1 VGLIG
6 NKAFSNESRPA
17 AVLEYE
23 RRIASM
29 EHVMTILTSP
39 ALRSLLVAGAIAL
52 ASVAGAA
59 SPQSGA
65 DSRVQIDWTK
75 PDDFGE
81 SKTYAGTGLGRQDP
95 DEWLGDLADHLRY
108 RAERIL
114 PQDEHLTVTFT
125 NVQLAGTYEPWRG
138 PRWDD
143 VRVIK
148 NIYPP
153 RIDLK
158 FTLTGANGAVVKEG
172 ERKLRDPAF
181 MQRGILNETDP
192 LRFEKRMLDDWLR
205 TELADARG

>member
-1 VGLIG
+1 
-6 NKAFSNESRPA
+6 
-17 AVLEYE
+17 
-23 RRIASM
+23 
-29 EHVMTILTSP
+29 MTILESP
-39 ALRSLLVAGAIAL
+39 ALRSLLVASAFAL
-52 ASVAGAA
+52 ANAAGAA
-59 SPQSGA
+59 DAKPDA
-65 DSRVQIDWTK
+65 DARVQIDWTK
-75 PDDFGE
+75 PDTFSE

-95 DEWLGDLADHLRY
+95 DEWLGDLARHLRY

-114 PQDEHLTVTFT
+114 PQDDRLHVTFT

-158 FTLTGANGAVVKEG
+158 FTLTDASGAVVKEG

-181 MQRGILNETDP
+181 MQRGILNSTDP

-205 TELADARG
+205 SEFPDAGDARG

>member
-1 VGLIG
+1 MGLIG
-6 NKAFSNESRPA
+6 NKAFSNEWRPA

-29 EHVMTILTSP
+29 EHVMAILTSP
-39 ALRSLLVAGAIAL
+39 ALRSLLVASAIAITNV
-52 ASVAGAA
+52 ASAAG
-59 SPQSGA
+59 PQSGA

-75 PDDFGE
+75 PDTFSE

-114 PQDEHLTVTFT
+114 PQHEHLVVTFT

-205 TELADARG
+205 KEFADARG

>member
-1 VGLIG
+1 
-6 NKAFSNESRPA
+6 
-17 AVLEYE
+17 
-23 RRIASM
+23 M
-29 EHVMTILTSP
+29 EHVM
-39 ALRSLLVAGAIAL
+39 AAQAFRSLLVFGAVAL
-52 ASVAGAA
+52 ANLAGAA
-59 SPQSGA
+59 GPQPSA
-65 DSRVQIDWTK
+65 DSRVEIDWTK
-75 PDDFGE
+75 PDTFSE

-95 DEWLGDLADHLRY
+95 DEWLGDLAGHLRY
-108 RAERIL
+108 RAERVL
-114 PQDEHLTVTFT
+114 PEDEHLRVTFT

-192 LRFEKRMLDDWLR
+192 LRFEKRMLDEWLR
-205 TELADARG
+205 KEFPDASG

>member
-1 VGLIG
+1 
-6 NKAFSNESRPA
+6 
-17 AVLEYE
+17 
-23 RRIASM
+23 
-29 EHVMTILTSP
+29 MTILTSP
-39 ALRSLLVAGAIAL
+39 AFRSLLVAAAVAL
-52 ASVAGAA
+52 ANFASAA
-59 SPQSGA
+59 APQAGA

-75 PDDFGE
+75 PDTFSE
-81 SKTYAGTGLGRQDP
+81 EKTYAGTGLGRQDP
-95 DEWLGDLADHLRY
+95 DEWLGDLASHLRY
-108 RAERIL
+108 RAERVL
-114 PQDEHLTVTFT
+114 PEDRHLKVTFT

-153 RIDLK
+153 RIDLT
-158 FTLTGANGAVVKEG
+158 FTLTSANGTVVKEG

-205 TELADARG
+205 SEFVAGGYARD

>member
-1 VGLIG
+1 M
-6 NKAFSNESRPA
+6 A
-17 AVLEYE
+17 
-23 RRIASM
+23 
-29 EHVMTILTSP
+29 ILQSP
-39 ALRSLLVAGAIAL
+39 ALRALLAAAAVAL
-52 ASVAGAA
+52 ADTAGAA
-59 SPQSGA
+59 DAKPGDDA
-65 DSRVQIDWTK
+65 RVQIDWTR
-75 PDDFGE
+75 PDTFSE
-81 SKTYAGTGLGRQDP
+81 EKTYAGTGLGRQDP
-95 DEWLGDLADHLRY
+95 DEWLGDLAKHLRY

-114 PQDEHLTVTFT
+114 PQDAHLHVTFT

-143 VRVIK
+143 VRIIK
-148 NIYPP
+148 DQYPP

-205 TELADARG
+205 TEFPDAGDARG